1 MADLNITHRFVDTNG
16 IRMHFA
22 TAGEGPLIVLL
33 HGFPESW
40 HAWRHQFAP
49 LSEAGYHVVAPDLR
63 GYGQTD
69 QPEPLEA
76 YNIFQITGDIVG
88 LLNALGESS
97 AVIVGHDWGAWIS
110 SYLALFRPD
119 LFRALVLLSVP
130 YSPRK
135 TISQS
140 QWEQQTYPG
149 KVFYQAS
156 LRSPKA
162 EQFLQADVRRSLL
175 RGLYTLSGEAL
186 EEERFQ
192 PAREPGPPSAP
203 AKRPTWIS
211 EEDVDFLEGEFRRAG
226 FHGGLNYYR
235 NMDWNWAMTP
245 YLDGARIMQPTAFI
259 AGDKDPVIEFLRAE
273 YEALEKNVPNLRKKL
288 LLHGIGHWTQQEAP
302 AEVNRHILEFLGTLG
317 TARVFPHFL
326 QGACSTRFEGED

>member
-1 MADLNITHRFVDTNG
+1 
-16 IRMHFA
+16 MHIA
-22 TAGEGPLIVLL
+22 EAGAGPLVVLL

-49 LSEAGYHVVAPDLR
+49 LADAGYHIVAPDMR

-69 QPEPLEA
+69 SPDALEA
-76 YNIFQITGDIVG
+76 FNIFQITGDIVG
-88 LLNALGESS
+88 LVNALGESC

-110 SYLALFRPD
+110 ACLSLFRPD

-130 YSPRK
+130 YAPRK
-135 TISQS
+135 KVSPS
-140 QWEQQTYPG
+140 QWELETYPG

-175 RGLYTLSGEAL
+175 RGLYTLSGEAPDP
-186 EEERFQ
+186 ERFQ

-203 AKRPTWIS
+203 APAKWPSWIS
-211 EEDVDFLEGEFRRAG
+211 EEEVDFLEAEFKRAG
-226 FHGGLNYYR
+226 FRGGLNYYR

-245 YLDGARIMQPTAFI
+245 YLDGAKILQPALFI
-259 AGDKDPVIEFLRAE
+259 AGEKDPCLEFLNEE
-273 YEALEKNVPNLRKKL
+273 YETLETNVPNLRKKVL
-288 LLHGIGHWTQQEAP
+288 LPGIGHWTQQEAP
-302 AEVNRHILEFLGTLG
+302 AEVTRHILDFLGGL
-317 TARVFPHFL
+317 
-326 QGACSTRFEGED
+326 